1 MEKINE
7 FMHICIEELQLFY
20 TKSDR
25 GKKNPANCV
34 FQNADVIRVSFSCI
48 IFSVSDKLFCII

>member
-25 GKKNPANCV
+25 GKKILLIA
-34 FQNADVIRVSFSCI
+34 SF
-48 IFSVSDKLFCII
+48 KTQM